1 MAIPTPRN
9 CSPQISNLLDQV
21 GSPRLGHPS
30 NSNTNIIII
39 SYLGVSHLIIYFLV
53 NCYVKLLK
61 EIHCRSIFIDGCS
74 EISGFKLIEIK
85 ISFEILEVLSTSF
98 PFSIF
103 YEIST
108 SFMQCYMKKLQN
120 MLSCESNR
128 ARRRKMKEKSKFS
141 ILEVSVT
148 SQLTIV

>member
-1 MAIPTPRN
+1 MGWF
-9 CSPQISNLLDQV
+9 L
-21 GSPRLGHPS
+21 GSFWQFQLPETAPPKSLICWIRLGHPDLGTPP

-61 EIHCRSIFIDGCS
+61 EIHCRSIFIDGCL

-98 PFSIF
+98 PFSTF

-120 MLSCESNR
+120 LLSCESNR
-128 ARRRKMKEKSKFS
+128 ARKRKMKEK
-141 ILEVSVT
+141 
-148 SQLTIV
+148 

>member
-1 MAIPTPRN
+1 MVSRRFLAVSTPKN
-9 CSPQISNLLDQV
+9 CSPQIPNLLDQV
-21 GSPRLGHPS
+21 GSPQLGHPS

-39 SYLGVSHLIIYFLV
+39 SYLGVSHFIIYFLV

-61 EIHCRSIFIDGCS
+61 EIHCRSIFIYSCL

-85 ISFEILEVLSTSF
+85 ISFEILEFLSTPF
-98 PFSIF
+98 PFSTF

-120 MLSCESNR
+120 LLSCDSNQ
-128 ARRRKMKEKSKFS
+128 ARRRKMKEK
-141 ILEVSVT
+141 
-148 SQLTIV
+148 